1 MRYFIG
7 IDPSMNSTGI
17 CVQKYDGDEKIKEE
31 FIILKPNNKLKP
43 ESKWLNRKEQLAQE
57 SNLPFEYMF
66 YDKNDLTAYKEH
78 YHFYE
83 YWKSNNMISC
93 ANEIKNIVREF
104 TKDDPETVQIVMEG
118 ISYGSVQRTKSI
130 FDLAGLNYLVREN
143 FIEKEGFYITIAPP
157 SEIKKFASGNGNCNK
172 EVMVSETSYCYT
184 SNDTDYFTN
193 SVSDSSDAWFMS
205 NYAKKLYNENGRI

>member
-1 MRYFIG
+1 
-7 IDPSMNSTGI
+7 MNSTGI

-172 EVMVSETSYCYT
+172 EVMVSLFMSSHPEF
-184 SNDTDYFTN
+184 DIIPKID
-193 SVSDSSDAWFMS
+193 DISDAWFMS

>member
-1 MRYFIG
+1 MLYFIG

-104 TKDDPETVQIVMEG
+104 TKDNPETVQIVMEG

-172 EVMVSETSYCYT
+172 EVMVSLFMSSHPEF
-184 SNDTDYFTN
+184 DIIPKID
-193 SVSDSSDAWFMS
+193 DISDAWFMS

>member
-1 MRYFIG
+1 
-7 IDPSMNSTGI
+7 MNSTGI

-43 ESKWLNRKEQLAQE
+43 ESKWLNRKEQLVQE

-172 EVMVSETSYCYT
+172 EVMISLFMSSHPEF
-184 SNDTDYFTN
+184 DIIPKID
-193 SVSDSSDAWFMS
+193 DISDAWFMS

>member
-1 MRYFIG
+1 
-7 IDPSMNSTGI
+7 
-17 CVQKYDGDEKIKEE
+17 
-31 FIILKPNNKLKP
+31 
-43 ESKWLNRKEQLAQE
+43 
-57 SNLPFEYMF
+57 MF

-93 ANEIKNIVREF
+93 ANEIKNIIREF
-104 TKDDPETVQIVMEG
+104 TKDNPETVQIVMEG

-157 SEIKKFASGNGNCNK
+157 SEIKKFATGNGNCNK
-172 EVMVSETSYCYT
+172 EVMVSLFMSSHPEF
-184 SNDTDYFTN
+184 DIIPKID
-193 SVSDSSDAWFMS
+193 DISDAWFMS

>member
-1 MRYFIG
+1 
-7 IDPSMNSTGI
+7 
-17 CVQKYDGDEKIKEE
+17 
-31 FIILKPNNKLKP
+31 
-43 ESKWLNRKEQLAQE
+43 
-57 SNLPFEYMF
+57 MF

-172 EVMVSETSYCYT
+172 EVMVSLFTS
-184 SNDTDYFTN
+184 SHPEFDIIPKID
-193 SVSDSSDAWFMS
+193 DISDAWFMS